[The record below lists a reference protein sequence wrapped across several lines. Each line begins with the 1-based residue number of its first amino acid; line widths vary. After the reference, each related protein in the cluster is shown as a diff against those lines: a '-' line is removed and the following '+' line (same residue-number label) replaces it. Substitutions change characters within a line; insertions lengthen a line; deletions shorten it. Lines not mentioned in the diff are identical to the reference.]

1 MDYIESRSILNG
13 VQDVSSL
20 GRTRVLLNLADM
32 TERGLRGESITR
44 AEALEILRSSDDEL
58 MSIIAAAGK
67 VRRHF
72 FDNRVRLNYLV
83 NLKSGLCPEDCSY
96 CSQRLGSRAEITKY
110 SWADPQKVHDAVEA
124 GIAGGARR
132 VCMVASGHGPSRRD
146 VERVNGMVRSLK
158 ADHPDVEV
166 CVCLGFVDDKK
177 AASIKEA
184 GADAYNHN
192 ANTARSHY
200 GEICSTHSYEDR
212 MDTVEVLK
220 RNGLSPCSGVIAG
233 MGETDEE
240 FVDVIFDLRKHGVD
254 SVPVNFLLP
263 FEGTPLAGGA
273 QHITPQWCLK
283 RLAMVR
289 FAHPDSEVRA
299 AAGREQHIRTMQPL
313 ALEVVN
319 SIFLGDYLTSEGA
332 AGAADLQMIE
342 DGGFIPEGAD
352 GQPMVHTDVNSHRSA
367 NLPVNAVPIRH
378 RGIGTEVPA
387 NA

>member
-1 MDYIESRSILNG
+1 
-13 VQDVSSL
+13 
-20 GRTRVLLNLADM
+20 
-32 TERGLRGESITR
+32 
-44 AEALEILRSSDDEL
+44 

-96 CSQRLGSRAEITKY
+96 CSQRLGSRAEIMKY

-166 CVCLGFVDDKK
+166 CVCLGFVDDEK

-220 RNGLSPCSGVIAG
+220 RNGLSSCSGVIAG

-352 GQPMVHTDVNSHRSA
+352 GQPMVHTDVNSHHSA

>member
-1 MDYIESRSILNG
+1 M
-13 VQDVSSL
+13 
-20 GRTRVLLNLADM
+20 LNLADM

-44 AEALEILRSSDDEL
+44 EEALEILRSSDDEL
-58 MSIIAAAGK
+58 MSIVAAAGK

-72 FDNRVRLNYLV
+72 FANRVRLNYLV

-96 CSQRLGSRAEITKY
+96 CSQRLGSRAEIMKY
-110 SWADPQKVHDAVEA
+110 SWADPHKVHDAVEA

-132 VCMVASGHGPSRRD
+132 VCMVASGHGPSQRD

-158 ADHPDVEV
+158 AEHPDVEV
-166 CVCLGFVDDKK
+166 CVCLGFVDDEK

-192 ANTARSHY
+192 ANTSRSHY

-240 FVDVIFDLRKHGVD
+240 FVDVIFDLREHGVD

-289 FAHPDSEVRA
+289 FVHPDSEVRA

-342 DGGFIPEGAD
+342 DGGFVPEGAD
-352 GQPMVHTDVNSHRSA
+352 GQPMVHTDVNADRSA
-367 NLPVNAVPIRH
+367 DLLINAVPIRH

>member
-1 MDYIESRSILNG
+1 
-13 VQDVSSL
+13 
-20 GRTRVLLNLADM
+20 M

-44 AEALEILRSSDDEL
+44 EEALEILRSSDDEL

-67 VRRHF
+67 VRRHFF

-96 CSQRLGSRAEITKY
+96 CSQRLGSRAEIMKY

-132 VCMVASGHGPSRRD
+132 VCMVASGHGPSRETSSASMAWYVPSKPTTPTLRF
-146 VERVNGMVRSLK
+146 VSVWGLSTTRRPLPSRRRAPTLQPQCQYRSLSLRQDLQYPLLRGQDGYRRSPQ
-158 ADHPDVEV
+158 AQWSVALLRSYCRHGRDRRGIRRCYLRPAQAW
-166 CVCLGFVDDKK
+166 GRFG
-177 AASIKEA
+177 A
-184 GADAYNHN
+184 G
-192 ANTARSHY
+192 
-200 GEICSTHSYEDR
+200 
-212 MDTVEVLK
+212 
-220 RNGLSPCSGVIAG
+220 
-233 MGETDEE
+233 E
-240 FVDVIFDLRKHGVD
+240 FLAPLR
-254 SVPVNFLLP
+254 
-263 FEGTPLAGGA
+263 GTPLAGGA

-352 GQPMVHTDVNSHRSA
+352 GQPMVHTDVNSHHSA